1 MYVVNSPCYRIY
13 VIAVLVSFVATLL
26 QGKFIIRSCRLAVGS
41 FTIGTYNY
49 DSRQLKKFALNI
61 NRLSYVKIQAN
72 YFLQKIRIN

>member
-13 VIAVLVSFVATLL
+13 VIAEQVSFVATLL
-26 QGKFIIRSCRLAVGS
+26 QGKFIIRSRRRTTGS
-41 FTIGTYNY
+41 FTIITYNY

-61 NRLSYVKIQAN
+61 NRLSYAKIQAN